1 MSLGEEQMLR
11 TGVRLGER
19 PIDLNPILVQWI
31 KHHLPSPSL
40 EYASWRS
47 VMPFLYVWL
56 FRLIFSASHRKV
68 SDVDSIEQ
76 RPTLSYRY
84 HLIRSSIHHLIE
96 LEDESRWYWA
106 SSFIADRGGDLLL
119 IVDVQRRNTHWRIVV
134 LWNEEEKK
142 KTRNRVVRDES
153 EKKKLRSMILF
164 FSIFGVRS
172 WMCVHI
178 WLRVFQVE
186 GKNMPWPLLVRMTG
200 QRRHR
205 LPS

>member
-96 LEDESRWYWA
+96 LEDESGWYWA

-142 KTRNRVVRDES
+142 KLETVLCATRARR
-153 EKKKLRSMILF
+153 RSYVAWFYF
-164 FSIFGVRS
+164 FQSLAYVAE
-172 WMCVHI
+172 CVYTYDC
-178 WLRVFQVE
+178 VSS
-186 GKNMPWPLLVRMTG
+186 K
-200 QRRHR
+200 
-205 LPS
+205 